1 MMRPI
6 LEGMSSQRS
15 RNGSAEPTYRR
26 LALAPALI
34 AAIALGVGYPLV
46 ETDAYL
52 YVRLVVA
59 IMAVIVAVFA
69 IQAHKWLWAI
79 PMGIIAIV
87 WNPMFPLTLEP
98 VLWLTLQTIALVVL
112 VTAGAVIKTPA
123 DPEG

>member
-52 YVRLVVA
+52 Y
-59 IMAVIVAVFA
+59 MAVIVAVFA
-69 IQAHKWLWAI
+69 IQAHKWIWAI